1 MRVNSMT
8 GFASSQG
15 AASGYE
21 WAWDIRSV
29 NGKTLDIRARFPE
42 WIEGLE
48 PLVRKAISDAVARG
62 NIAIS
67 LRVKKS
73 DETAGLRVSQQGL
86 QAAIDAL
93 LNVQKTASTAGLSLA
108 PLTSFDLLN
117 VRGVLDFSP
126 SESSS
131 TEKLRAQVLESLP
144 DLLTEF
150 TKMRRFE
157 GAQLAE
163 ALTNQLLKIEA
174 LIEAAVIQAERD
186 IPGRHRAFVTATQRL
201 IGGADGLDPQRIAQE
216 LAILAMKSDA
226 TEEIDRLR
234 AHLAAARAL
243 LADHGPIGRKFEFL
257 TQEFLREANTL
268 CAKSASTGLTAI
280 GLDLKHVIDQMRE
293 QIQNVE

>member
-117 VRGVLDFSP
+117 VRGVLELFS
-126 SESSS
+126 
-131 TEKLRAQVLESLP
+131 LREQFNRETARASARI
-144 DLLTEF
+144 TAGF
-150 TKMRRFE
+150 
-157 GAQLAE
+157 A
-163 ALTNQLLKIEA
+163 
-174 LIEAAVIQAERD
+174 
-186 IPGRHRAFVTATQRL
+186 HRIYQ
-201 IGGADGLDPQRIAQE
+201 
-216 LAILAMKSDA
+216 DA
-226 TEEIDRLR
+226 TL
-234 AHLAAARAL
+234 
-243 LADHGPIGRKFEFL
+243 
-257 TQEFLREANTL
+257 
-268 CAKSASTGLTAI
+268 
-280 GLDLKHVIDQMRE
+280 
-293 QIQNVE
+293 